1 MRRFTTINDLVNYL
15 FEVDHGFRDELTDEQ
30 MRDIAQ
36 THRTNRYE
44 EITDSEIDAMLV
56 AAYMATGADETTALA
71 MLRNR

>member
-1 MRRFTTINDLVNYL
+1 MTRFTTINDLTAYL
-15 FEVDHGFRDELTDEQ
+15 FDVDPGFRDDLTDEQ

-36 THRTNRYE
+36 VHRTNRYE
-44 EITDSEIDAMLV
+44 EITDNEIEDMIA

>member
-56 AAYMATGADETTALA
+56 AAYMATGADETTVLA